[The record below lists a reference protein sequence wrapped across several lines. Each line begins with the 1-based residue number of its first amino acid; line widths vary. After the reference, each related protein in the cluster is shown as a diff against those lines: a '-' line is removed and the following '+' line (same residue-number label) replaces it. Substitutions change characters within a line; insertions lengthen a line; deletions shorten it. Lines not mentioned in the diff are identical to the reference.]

1 MDSPSAW
8 QGWWPRAAE
17 QHGPPA
23 RPRLAQ
29 DRRSAAP
36 QCPRRHSHDL
46 PKPVTECGGEGADD
60 VGTTPG
66 TSHRHRGG
74 TSRREHSTIW
84 PVRSATA
91 TWSASTTASA
101 GAPSTRTARWPGGCA
116 PGAWSSWPP
125 CPPPCGG
132 SRPEGSTWSPP
143 PSWWRRPRRPDLDED
158 PSPPGRC
165 RASGRSFCP
174 NGARSQHSTTSVLRP
189 SRLSHPG
196 RVGSDTRPSP
206 LGAVPAGRAASKGR
220 NVDPIAPPVPT
231 DERTSR
237 WRALRSPA
245 LATLVVFLALAVWH
259 FRLTWTAPR
268 GATIGGHGDPWLFVW
283 FLKSDQLAVTHA
295 HSPLFSHELNVTGGV
310 NLTWNTSVILPGVL
324 LAGVTAWLGPVFT
337 YNLLVTLALPLS
349 AWAASLVFRRYV
361 RSQLAAA
368 VGGLLYGFSP
378 YMVAHA
384 LGHLHLI
391 LAVTPPLLL
400 ALLDEVLVRQRAA
413 PWLLGL
419 ALGVVAAAQ
428 LLTAEELLASEL
440 LAATGA
446 LGLLVV
452 LYPRQLRTHAPY
464 AGKALAVGRW
474 WGCCWSPGRC
484 GAAGGATASAHPDP
498 APGRGGDRPGE
509 PGRPDRAATVRAS
522 RRRGGLRPLHRQRD
536 RMERLPRRA
545 AAAAARRDRGRL
557 VAPAAGPGRQPA
569 RRGPGGR
576 LAGAATAPRRPP
588 HPHPPAVAG
597 GPGHPGPRQP
607 AAQPADA
614 LRLPARGA
622 AGRGVH
628 RRGPVPPQPGP
639 QAAGDGRGRARAAC
653 AAAPLTGPVDTAE
666 RAAAVHLVG
675 GGSHPAWQRRPG
687 RPVRPLPPNCRTDA
701 LAGHVRHAFPDAR
714 GVLRRRRRR
723 RPRPVRPVRDTA
735 VAGDRGD
742 RGRPAP
748 TTANPHPPRHPPGDP
763 PRLARADRARRSH
776 GSPGHHGGLLH
787 HPPQPTA
794 HPRRRRPR
802 LVERG
807 PHPHARAQFAAAAGA
822 AIRRTARHRHRQA
835 ARRLNPA
842 PLTRRAS
849 SARTGTWQRA
859 TIGQVMCLVGPAG
872 QTIPPHRRRT
882 WVQLEPVATPPCAE
896 PLR

>member
-220 NVDPIAPPVPT
+220 NVDPIAPPAPT

-237 WRALRSPA
+237 WQALRSPA
-245 LATLVVFLALAVWH
+245 PATLVVFLALAVWH

-295 HSPLFSHELNVTGGV
+295 HSPLFSHELND
-310 NLTWNTSVILPGVL
+310 PG
-324 LAGVTAWLGPVFT
+324 
-337 YNLLVTLALPLS
+337 
-349 AWAASLVFRRYV
+349 
-361 RSQLAAA
+361 
-368 VGGLLYGFSP
+368 
-378 YMVAHA
+378 
-384 LGHLHLI
+384 
-391 LAVTPPLLL
+391 
-400 ALLDEVLVRQRAA
+400 
-413 PWLLGL
+413 
-419 ALGVVAAAQ
+419 
-428 LLTAEELLASEL
+428 
-440 LAATGA
+440 
-446 LGLLVV
+446 
-452 LYPRQLRTHAPY
+452 
-464 AGKALAVGRW
+464 
-474 WGCCWSPGRC
+474 
-484 GAAGGATASAHPDP
+484 
-498 APGRGGDRPGE
+498 
-509 PGRPDRAATVRAS
+509 AATV
-522 RRRGGLRPLHRQRD
+522 GL
-536 RMERLPRRA
+536 
-545 AAAAARRDRGRL
+545 GR
-557 VAPAAGPGRQPA
+557 VPGVPAVCAQPA
-569 RRGPGGR
+569 RRRCRRAAVWLLAVHGGPR
-576 LAGAATAPRRPP
+576 AGAPAP
-588 HPHPPAVAG
+588 
-597 GPGHPGPRQP
+597 
-607 AAQPADA
+607 D
-614 LRLPARGA
+614 
-622 AGRGVH
+622 
-628 RRGPVPPQPGP
+628 
-639 QAAGDGRGRARAAC
+639 
-653 AAAPLTGPVDTAE
+653 
-666 RAAAVHLVG
+666 
-675 GGSHPAWQRRPG
+675 PG
-687 RPVRPLPPNCRTDA
+687 R
-701 LAGHVRHAFPDAR
+701 
-714 GVLRRRRRR
+714 
-723 RPRPVRPVRDTA
+723 
-735 VAGDRGD
+735 
-742 RGRPAP
+742 
-748 TTANPHPPRHPPGDP
+748 HP
-763 PRLARADRARRSH
+763 
-776 GSPGHHGGLLH
+776 
-787 HPPQPTA
+787 
-794 HPRRRRPR
+794 
-802 LVERG
+802 
-807 PHPHARAQFAAAAGA
+807 AAAAGA
-822 AIRRTARHRHRQA
+822 A
-835 ARRLNPA
+835 
-842 PLTRRAS
+842 
-849 SARTGTWQRA
+849 G
-859 TIGQVMCLVGPAG
+859 
-872 QTIPPHRRRT
+872 
-882 WVQLEPVATPPCAE
+882 
-896 PLR
+896 

>member
-237 WRALRSPA
+237 WQALRSPA

-295 HSPLFSHELNVTGGV
+295 HSPLFSHELNVPGGV
-310 NLTWNTSVILPGVL
+310 TLPWTTSVIMPGVL

-378 YMVAHA
+378 YMVAHV

-446 LGLLVV
+446 LGLLLVAWPLRVQLAGPQRPHTPIQRPGVEVTDLANLVV
-452 LYPRQLRTHAPY
+452 PTGLQRFAPAAAVAVSDHFTGNGTEWNGY
-464 AGKALAVGRW
+464 LGVPLLLLLGGIAVGWWRRPLVRVASLLAVGLAVASLGPRLHLAGRITRIHLPWRAVQAIPVLDNLLPNRLMLYVFLLAGLLVAVFTDAVLSRRSPHRRLLGMAAVALALLALLPRSPAPSTPLNVPPLFTSSAAGRIPPGSVALVAPFAHYPPTVAPMLWQAMSGMRFRMPEGYFVGADAAGRAQFGPSATPLSQAMEAIGAGRPPPPPTPTPHATLLGILRGWRVQTVLVGPMGHQASMVCFFTTLLGRPPTPIGGVLAW
-474 WGCCWSPGRC
+474 WDLGHTLTQAPNSQPPQVRQWAGRRATVIAKPLGASTGHGISQRWSPG
-484 GAAGGATASAHPDP
+484 SW
-498 APGRGGDRPGE
+498 GRR
-509 PGRPDRAATVRAS
+509 
-522 RRRGGLRPLHRQRD
+522 
-536 RMERLPRRA
+536 
-545 AAAAARRDRGRL
+545 
-557 VAPAAGPGRQPA
+557 
-569 RRGPGGR
+569 
-576 LAGAATAPRRPP
+576 
-588 HPHPPAVAG
+588 
-597 GPGHPGPRQP
+597 
-607 AAQPADA
+607 
-614 LRLPARGA
+614 
-622 AGRGVH
+622 
-628 RRGPVPPQPGP
+628 
-639 QAAGDGRGRARAAC
+639 
-653 AAAPLTGPVDTAE
+653 
-666 RAAAVHLVG
+666 
-675 GGSHPAWQRRPG
+675 
-687 RPVRPLPPNCRTDA
+687 
-701 LAGHVRHAFPDAR
+701 
-714 GVLRRRRRR
+714 
-723 RPRPVRPVRDTA
+723 
-735 VAGDRGD
+735 
-742 RGRPAP
+742 
-748 TTANPHPPRHPPGDP
+748 
-763 PRLARADRARRSH
+763 
-776 GSPGHHGGLLH
+776 
-787 HPPQPTA
+787 
-794 HPRRRRPR
+794 
-802 LVERG
+802 
-807 PHPHARAQFAAAAGA
+807 
-822 AIRRTARHRHRQA
+822 
-835 ARRLNPA
+835 
-842 PLTRRAS
+842 
-849 SARTGTWQRA
+849 
-859 TIGQVMCLVGPAG
+859 
-872 QTIPPHRRRT
+872 
-882 WVQLEPVATPPCAE
+882 
-896 PLR
+896 